1 MTSNKSRY
9 YDSVILRPCDRKVK
23 SGLALKE
30 FEQNFGLLGK
40 LIGPLG
46 VKEFLQGYYELK
58 PFLSPRDSGREFNN
72 LISLKKLDHLLATS
86 ELPPAS
92 IDMARSK
99 PPISRSNFTFKSGNI
114 DRGAVV
120 RHYQE
125 GATIIFPQLN
135 LAVEELANFCR
146 SLEFE
151 LSCKVQTNV
160 YLTPQNSQGFKTHYD
175 DHDVFILQV
184 HGKKA
189 WNLYQQAVEKP
200 FKGEPFNS
208 SEHAAG
214 KLDLNFTMEPGD
226 CLYIPRGYM
235 HDAINVGDQP
245 SLHITVG
252 LLVKKWADLMLEVLS
267 EVAVNN
273 PEFRESLPIGFA
285 RNDFDQSHARAYF
298 RSLMDLFA
306 SEADFGNIYSLFKQ
320 EYYRTCKP
328 NLKGALAQSSNG
340 IDSKSIFRVRRN
352 FQYNLEVEGGQTVIA
367 CAGGDLKFSAAAS
380 VSLVSALEGTSFS
393 GDLFAGLADNEGEE
407 ILLKL
412 IAFGVI
418 EQIIE

>member
-1 MTSNKSRY
+1 M
-9 YDSVILRPCDRKVK
+9 
-23 SGLALKE
+23 KE
-30 FEQNFGLLGK
+30 FEQNFGLLGE

-46 VKEFLQGYYELK
+46 VSEFLQDYYELR
-58 PFLSPRDSGREFNN
+58 PFLSPRKTSREFDS

-86 ELPPAS
+86 ELPPSS
-92 IDMARSK
+92 IDMARTK

-120 RHYQE
+120 RHYQD

-146 SLEFE
+146 TLEFD

-160 YLTPQNSQGFKTHYD
+160 YLTPESSQGFKTHYD

-184 HGKKA
+184 HGKKN

-200 FKGEPFNS
+200 FRGELFNS
-208 SEHAAG
+208 SEHEAG

-235 HDAINVGDQP
+235 HDATNVGDQP

-273 PEFRESLPIGFA
+273 PEFRESLPVGFA
-285 RNDFDQSHARAYF
+285 RNDFDASTAQDYF
-298 RSLMDLFA
+298 KKLMKLFEK
-306 SEADFGNIYSLFKQ
+306 EADFGNVYSLFKQ
-320 EYYRTCKP
+320 EYYRTRKP
-328 NLKGALAQSSNG
+328 NLKGALVQSSVG
-340 IDSKSIFRVRRN
+340 IDTESIYRIREN
-352 FQYNLEVEGGQTVIA
+352 FQYAMEVEGEQTVIA

-380 VSLVSALEGTSFS
+380 ESLASALTGGSFK
-393 GDLFAGLADNEGEE
+393 GDIFAGLANNEGDE
-407 ILLKL
+407 ILEKL
-412 IAFGVI
+412 VAFGVI
-418 EQIIE
+418 EQIKKGD

>member
-1 MTSNKSRY
+1 M
-9 YDSVILRPCDRKVK
+9 
-23 SGLALKE
+23 KE
-30 FEQNFGLLGK
+30 FEQNFGLLGE

-46 VKEFLQGYYELK
+46 VSEFLQDYYELR
-58 PFLSPRDSGREFNN
+58 PFLSPRKTSREFDN

-86 ELPPAS
+86 ELPPSS
-92 IDMARSK
+92 IDMARTK

-120 RHYQE
+120 RHYQD

-146 SLEFE
+146 TLEFD

-160 YLTPQNSQGFKTHYD
+160 YLTPESSQGFKTHYD

-184 HGKKA
+184 HGKKN

-200 FKGEPFNS
+200 FRGEPFNS
-208 SEHAAG
+208 SEHVAG

-235 HDAINVGDQP
+235 HDATNVGDQP

-273 PEFRESLPIGFA
+273 PEFRESLPVGFA
-285 RNDFDQSHARAYF
+285 RNDFDASTAQDYF
-298 RSLMDLFA
+298 KKLMKLFEK
-306 SEADFGNIYSLFKQ
+306 EADFGNVYSLFKQ
-320 EYYRTCKP
+320 EYYRTRKP
-328 NLKGALAQSSNG
+328 NLKGALVQSSVG
-340 IDSKSIFRVRRN
+340 IDTESIYRIREN
-352 FQYNLEVEGGQTVIA
+352 FQYAMEVEGEQTVIA

-380 VSLVSALEGTSFS
+380 ESLASALTGGSFK
-393 GDLFAGLADNEGEE
+393 GDIFAGLANNEGDE
-407 ILLKL
+407 ILEKL

-418 EQIIE
+418 EQIKNGD

>member
-1 MTSNKSRY
+1 M
-9 YDSVILRPCDRKVK
+9 
-23 SGLALKE
+23 KE
-30 FEQNFGLLGK
+30 FEQNFELLGK

-46 VKEFLQGYYELK
+46 VSEFLQGYYELK
-58 PFLSPRDSGREFNN
+58 PFHSPRESSREFDS

-120 RHYQE
+120 RHYQD

-146 SLEFE
+146 TLEFE

-184 HGKKA
+184 HGKKN

-200 FKGEPFNS
+200 FRGEPFNS

-235 HDAINVGDQP
+235 HDATNVGDQP

-273 PEFRESLPIGFA
+273 PEFRESLPVGFA
-285 RNDFDQSHARAYF
+285 RNDFDPSNAKQYF
-298 RSLMDLFA
+298 KKLMNLFA
-306 SEADFGNIYSLFKQ
+306 SEADFGNVYDLFKQ
-320 EYYRTCKP
+320 EYYRTRKP
-328 NLKGALAQSSNG
+328 NLKGALVQSSVG
-340 IDSKSIFRVRRN
+340 IDAASFFRIREN
-352 FQYNLEVEGGQTVIA
+352 FQYALEVEGEQTIIA

-380 VSLVSALEGTSFS
+380 ASLTSAFS
-393 GDLFAGLADNEGEE
+393 GAPFKGELFAGLANNEGEE
-407 ILLKL
+407 ILQKL
-412 IAFGVI
+412 IAFGAV
-418 EQIIE
+418 EQILDD

>member
-1 MTSNKSRY
+1 M
-9 YDSVILRPCDRKVK
+9 
-23 SGLALKE
+23 KE
-30 FEQNFGLLGK
+30 FEQNFELLGK
-40 LIGPLG
+40 LIGPLW
-46 VKEFLQGYYELK
+46 VSEFLQGYYELK
-58 PFLSPRDSGREFNN
+58 PFHSPRESSREFDS

-120 RHYQE
+120 RHYQD

-146 SLEFE
+146 TLEFE

-184 HGKKA
+184 HGKKN

-200 FKGEPFNS
+200 FRGEPFNS

-226 CLYIPRGYM
+226 CLYIPRGYT
-235 HDAINVGDQP
+235 HDATNVGDQP

-267 EVAVNN
+267 EVALNN
-273 PEFRESLPIGFA
+273 SEFRESLPVGFA
-285 RNDFDQSHARAYF
+285 KKDFDNTDARTDF
-298 RSLMDLFA
+298 RKLVETFA
-306 SEADFGNIYSLFKQ
+306 NEADFDNVFNMFKQ
-320 EYYRTCKP
+320 EYYRTRKP
-328 NLKGALAQSSNG
+328 NLKGALMQSSVG
-340 IDSKSIFRVRRN
+340 IETGTSYRLREN
-352 FQYNLEVEGGQTVIA
+352 FQFAIKSEGEQTVVS
-367 CAGGDLKFSAAAS
+367 CAGGDLKFS
-380 VSLVSALEGTSFS
+380 VSAEAGLRFILEGNSFDTDHFS
-393 GDLFAGLADNEGEE
+393 DLPNDEGKE
-407 ILLKL
+407 IIDKL

-418 EQIIE
+418 ELDC